1 MIMEIDKIIQKK
13 VEVMTMEEK
22 IMEKVKTTK
31 RENQMKENGIRRLE
45 HCMGN
50 TFCFFFFVHEDVA
63 LVGESLKI
71 VRQSAEVWFCGE
83 LRILLDLLRLPVKA

>member
-1 MIMEIDKIIQKK
+1 
-13 VEVMTMEEK
+13 MEEK

-71 VRQSAEVWFCGE
+71 VR
-83 LRILLDLLRLPVKA
+83 